1 MIRCPNCNSAESRV
15 LNTFNDDEGRDRERL
30 CQGCGARYLTEE
42 RVSHL
47 LALPKKEPELS
58 RLPKSSR
65 KRPAPKAEAA
75 PAPVKAPAPAR
86 TLAPARFHPV
96 SLANGGDLFRQMPM
110 PIQALFLEWWNTAR
124 RQRHAGAAW
133 TERAWLGSVERVAAL
148 VNSGNFLEAQTLAT
162 AGAEHGWQ
170 SLQQEYLK
178 GAAKQLPPAAIAAGS
193 GRGSMAAGI
202 DALLASRGN
211 A

>member
-1 MIRCPNCNSAESRV
+1 MIRCPNCNSGESRV

-47 LALPKKEPELS
+47 LAMPKKNLELPQ
-58 RLPKSSR
+58 LPKSSR
-65 KRPAPKAEAA
+65 KRPVPKAEVA
-75 PAPVKAPAPAR
+75 PAPAPAKAPAR

-96 SLANGGDLFRQMPM
+96 NLANGGDVFRQMPM
-110 PIQALFLEWWNTAR
+110 PIQALLMEWWNTAR
-124 RQRHAGAAW
+124 RQRHASAAW

-148 VNSGNFLEAQTLAT
+148 ISSNNFLEAQALAT

-170 SLQQEYLK
+170 SLQQEYLR
-178 GAAKQLPPAAIAAGS
+178 GAKQLPPAANTRVSKEQAAVDAIEALMG
-193 GRGSMAAGI
+193 GAG
-202 DALLASRGN
+202 A
-211 A
+211 

>member
-30 CQGCGARYLTEE
+30 CQGCSARYLTEE

-47 LALPKKEPELS
+47 LALPKKEPELP

-110 PIQALFLEWWNTAR
+110 PIQALLLEWWNTAR

-178 GAAKQLPPAAIAAGS
+178 GAKQLPQAANTRVGKEQAAVDAIEALI
-193 GRGSMAAGI
+193 GRAG
-202 DALLASRGN
+202 A
-211 A
+211 